1 MKHLYFLP
9 IALLSAC
16 FTSCKKKELGAP
28 PAMPPAGVTVLVVA
42 ARPFLEWEELS
53 ARVVATDRVELT
65 PQVSGVVVS
74 IPFQAGQLVKKDDVL
89 FEIDAATYRAKN
101 DMSAAQLARAEAA
114 LTQATSESARVPSL
128 LAAQAMTSEEAEM
141 RQSNLFQARAQLA
154 AAQAEHQLTGI
165 DLQRTKVRSPID
177 GRISRAL
184 VTVGNQVSIGT
195 ALTSIVS
202 IDPMHVYAE
211 LDESTA
217 VRARQALLTK
227 KVKLDEMQRVPLE
240 LRIADELNFS
250 HKGWLE
256 SLDNRIMPGTGTL
269 SLRAAFAN
277 GDEALMDGMFAKIR
291 IPLSVE
297 KPTVLIPDTACKT
310 DQGKKFVYVVDEKST
325 AQYRSVVL
333 GPITPEGRV
342 IREGLK
348 DGDKVIINGLAKIF
362 MPGMPV
368 NPQPEAP

>member
-9 IALLSAC
+9 IALLPTLV
-16 FTSCKKKELGAP
+16 TSCKKKELGAP
-28 PAMPPAGVTVLVVA
+28 PSMPPAGVTVQVVA

-53 ARVVATDRVELT
+53 ARIVATDRVELT
-65 PQVSGVVVS
+65 PQVSGIVVS
-74 IPFQAGQLVKKDDVL
+74 IPFQAGQLVKKNDVL
-89 FEIDAATYRAKN
+89 FEIDAATYQAKN
-101 DMSAAQLARAEAA
+101 EMSAAQLARAEAA
-114 LTQATSESARVPSL
+114 LAQATSEAGRVPTL

-141 RQSNLFQARAQLA
+141 RQSNLLQARAQLA

-184 VTVGNQVSIGT
+184 VTVGNQVSSGT
-195 ALTSIVS
+195 PLTSIVS
-202 IDPMHVYAE
+202 IDPMHAYAE

-227 KVKLDEMQRVPLE
+227 KVKLDEMQRVPVE
-240 LRIADELNFS
+240 LRIADEANFS

-269 SLRAAFAN
+269 ALRASFAN

-291 IPLSVE
+291 IPLDAE

-325 AQYRSVVL
+325 AQYRPVVL

>member
-1 MKHLYFLP
+1 MR
-9 IALLSAC
+9 
-16 FTSCKKKELGAP
+16 
-28 PAMPPAGVTVLVVA
+28 VVA

-53 ARVVATDRVELT
+53 ARIVATDRVELT
-65 PQVSGVVVS
+65 PQVSGILVS
-74 IPFQAGQLVKKDDVL
+74 IPFQAGQLVKKNDVL
-89 FEIDAATYRAKN
+89 FEIDAATYQAKHE
-101 DMSAAQLARAEAA
+101 MSAAQLARAEAA
-114 LTQATSESARVPSL
+114 LAQATSEAGRVPAL

-141 RQSNLFQARAQLA
+141 RQSNLLQARAQLA

-165 DLQRTKVRSPID
+165 DLQRTKVRSPIN

-195 ALTSIVS
+195 PLTSIVS
-202 IDPMHVYAE
+202 IDPMHAYAE

-227 KVKLDEMQRVPLE
+227 KVKLDEMQRVPVE
-240 LRIADELNFS
+240 LRIADEAHFS

-269 SLRAAFAN
+269 ALRASFAN
-277 GDEALMDGMFAKIR
+277 GDEVLMDGMFAKIR
-291 IPLSVE
+291 IPLNVE
-297 KPTVLIPDTACKT
+297 QPTVLIPDTACKT

-325 AQYRSVVL
+325 AQYRPVVL

-368 NPQPEAP
+368 KPEPIAP

>member
-1 MKHLYFLP
+1 
-9 IALLSAC
+9 
-16 FTSCKKKELGAP
+16 
-28 PAMPPAGVTVLVVA
+28 
-42 ARPFLEWEELS
+42 
-53 ARVVATDRVELT
+53 
-65 PQVSGVVVS
+65 
-74 IPFQAGQLVKKDDVL
+74 
-89 FEIDAATYRAKN
+89 
-101 DMSAAQLARAEAA
+101 
-114 LTQATSESARVPSL
+114 
-128 LAAQAMTSEEAEM
+128 M